1 MVSNR
6 NSIVCVKRL
15 ADVSHFVCTKGKL
28 NMENLESYTCT
39 DKSGFTQL
47 MFLICDRI

>member
-1 MVSNR
+1 MSA
-6 NSIVCVKRL
+6 IL
-15 ADVSHFVCTKGKL
+15 LTKGKL

-47 MFLICDRI
+47 MFII